1 MTDEQ
6 QNGIETITV
15 VAMAAG
21 SVSLHIAL
29 LTRGFIDRVTTL
41 SV

>member
-15 VAMAAG
+15 VAMAAA
-21 SVSLHIAL
+21 SEPAHRIVDS
-29 LTRGFIDRVTTL
+29 RFY
-41 SV
+41 